1 VDGRKGKGL
10 TSKGDAREERG
21 DGNGGEGIP
30 PKVKMSRKKH

>member
-1 VDGRKGKGL
+1 VDGRKGRGL

-30 PKVKMSRKKH
+30 PKSK